1 MVDGTPTG
9 TIEKWLNATYEL
21 RSFGKARPF
30 STKEQSTEKTSVLCS
45 QLDCHRGRNGVK
57 GQDER
62 RTTAPLTPSRP
73 LPESFCLRSR
83 KSDLTEADVVIHGLS
98 SVVPAGLNLQFADPH
113 TLSNA
118 VIHSILY
125 DPTKVVPGYKAEFF
139 IRLLAGTQL
148 GSSDHGGMGEV
159 FYRGRPVSPDIP
171 GPVGGAYR
179 SFPDTQFQ
187 YRTREI
193 PLPAP
198 L

>member
-1 MVDGTPTG
+1 MEHYRAEYMVDGTPTG

-98 SVVPAGLNLQFADPH
+98 SAVPAGLILQ
-113 TLSNA
+113 
-118 VIHSILY
+118 SIR
-125 DPTKVVPGYKAEFF
+125 F
-139 IRLLAGTQL
+139 
-148 GSSDHGGMGEV
+148 
-159 FYRGRPVSPDIP
+159 
-171 GPVGGAYR
+171 
-179 SFPDTQFQ
+179 FPDTSAAEVRFSSFLALNQ
-187 YRTREI
+187 
-193 PLPAP
+193 L
-198 L
+198 

>member
-1 MVDGTPTG
+1 MEHYRAEYMVDGTPTG

-98 SVVPAGLNLQFADPH
+98 SAVPTGLEANPF
-113 TLSNA
+113 
-118 VIHSILY
+118 
-125 DPTKVVPGYKAEFF
+125 PTASSLVRRSTSQRERERGR
-139 IRLLAGTQL
+139 RLGCL
-148 GSSDHGGMGEV
+148 GS
-159 FYRGRPVSPDIP
+159 
-171 GPVGGAYR
+171 
-179 SFPDTQFQ
+179 DTHSSL
-187 YRTREI
+187 YRTRCKSVGRRR
-193 PLPAP
+193 LNHARS
-198 L
+198 LRSDCRRWGG

>member
-98 SVVPAGLNLQFADPH
+98 SAVLTDPAAETQCAGSGETAGEAWGAATPRGKGARFPFGSTALPDLDRPRPWLTGVGCTGTGSTGTCTAEAVPNPPETGATTRGALAAGILAADPW
-113 TLSNA
+113 
-118 VIHSILY
+118 
-125 DPTKVVPGYKAEFF
+125 
-139 IRLLAGTQL
+139 
-148 GSSDHGGMGEV
+148 
-159 FYRGRPVSPDIP
+159 
-171 GPVGGAYR
+171 
-179 SFPDTQFQ
+179 
-187 YRTREI
+187 
-193 PLPAP
+193 
-198 L
+198 